1 MGKPITHLT
10 WALFTSWRPSVF
22 FEDLYIWF
30 RRLIFL
36 LRHGYCPQARFEMFE
51 WHRQVMNFLPTFAI
65 IILAFLILLMK
76 KTIKKMKRHGI
87 ILLTRCHW
95 HLVRWGMES
104 IIVRA
109 NMPRKDFSA
118 FSLNITSTCGTKLS
132 QVFLRYKFEFWP

>member
-51 WHRQVMNFLPTFAI
+51 WHRQVMSELLIHFRNNHSGVPYLIDEEDNQKNEETWNNI
-65 IILAFLILLMK
+65 IDQMSLALGEMGDGVDYRAREHAK
-76 KTIKKMKRHGI
+76 KRFFR
-87 ILLTRCHW
+87 L
-95 HLVRWGMES
+95 
-104 IIVRA
+104 
-109 NMPRKDFSA
+109 FSEYY
-118 FSLNITSTCGTKLS
+118 FYL
-132 QVFLRYKFEFWP
+132 WD